1 MTEPTPALT
10 ARRPLT
16 PAIIAAMT
24 PGVELSD
31 PDHRGLRV
39 RCTGSGTK
47 TFFYRYRAA
56 DGALKQIKLGEFG
69 AMTLAGARAALA
81 KKKLEREQG
90 VDPQLEKRKARA
102 EAVRAREASR
112 ATTYTVADM
121 VEHYIVEQLDKQKR
135 GGESVRLL
143 QRELLPKL
151 GTRPAAAV
159 TRKELQ
165 EEVIRPT
172 MARAPRVAT
181 MLLSRIRCAYAHASE
196 QGRLPDEHI
205 SPTIGIKGAAQV
217 RRKRA
222 FSDSELVLFLR
233 WLPNSP
239 FSLSVRHA
247 LQLSLLTASRSGE
260 IVSAR
265 WRDIDLD
272 RGTWVMQET
281 KNEEPHTVMLSRQA
295 IEILRYRRELHPEF
309 VFPSPK
315 RKDRPI
321 AQKAIGLAQY
331 EARQGR
337 DGQPAADPLAV
348 SWTTHDLRRSAATG
362 LARLGC
368 PRVVQD
374 RILNHIDGS
383 VSAIYDQHRYDG
395 EAREWL
401 QKWADHL
408 DALLAPKV
416 APIDAVRAA

>member
-1 MTEPTPALT
+1 MTKPTPEKA
-10 ARRPLT
+10 ARPTLT
-16 PAIIAAMT
+16 PAIIAAMQ

-31 PDHRGLRV
+31 PDYPGLRV
-39 RCTGSGTK
+39 RCTGSGAK
-47 TFFYRYRAA
+47 TFFYRYRGA
-56 DGALKQIKLGEFG
+56 DGGLRQIKLGEFG
-69 AMTLAGARAALA
+69 AMTLAGARKALSV
-81 KKKLEREQG
+81 KKQEREQG
-90 VDPQLEKRKARA
+90 IDPQMEKRKTRE
-102 EAVRAREASR
+102 EAKRAREATR
-112 ATTYTVADM
+112 LTTYTVGDM
-121 VEHYIVEQLDKQKR
+121 VQHYIDEELDQQKR

-143 QRELLPKL
+143 NRELLPKL
-151 GTRPAAAV
+151 GARPAAAV

-165 EEVIRPT
+165 DLVIRPT

-181 MLLSRIRCAYAHASE
+181 MLLSRIRCAYAHAAE
-196 QGRLPDEHI
+196 QGRLPDDHV
-205 SPTIGIKGAAQV
+205 SPTVGIKGAAQV

-222 FSDSELVLFLR
+222 FSDSEIAMFLR

-295 IEILRYRRELHPEF
+295 LEILRYRRELHPDF

-315 RKDRPI
+315 RKDRHI

-331 EARQGR
+331 EARQAR
-337 DGQPAADPLAV
+337 DDQPAADPLAV

-374 RILNHIDGS
+374 RILNHVDGS
-383 VSAIYDQHRYDG
+383 VSAIYDQHRYDD
-395 EAREWL
+395 EAREYL
-401 QKWADHL
+401 QRWADHL
-408 DALLAPKV
+408 DALLVPNVTAL
-416 APIDAVRAA
+416 DARAA